1 MRGVKYPLDVFW
13 QTGYVSK
20 TQRAVALKQ
29 KPMCIWFTGLSG
41 SGKSTLANELEAW
54 LYREGRHVYVLDG
67 DNIRLGLNNDLSFSA
82 EDRQENIRRIA
93 EVARLMVDA
102 GLIVLVAFISPFRK
116 DRDMARALFGADEF
130 VEVFVDTSL
139 DVCEQRDTKGL
150 YAKARSGQLRNF
162 TGIDSPY
169 EVPLEPEVHLHE
181 GEIQDCV
188 DEIVRA
194 IDHRSLI

>member
-1 MRGVKYPLDVFW
+1 MVKYPLDVSG

-54 LYREGRHVYVLDG
+54 LHREGRHVYVLDG
-67 DNIRLGLNNDLSFSA
+67 DNIRLGLNSDLGFSA

-116 DRDMARALFGADEF
+116 DRDIARALFAADEF

-139 DVCEQRDTKGL
+139 EVCEQRDPKGL
-150 YAKARSGQLRNF
+150 YAKARSGQLKNF

-169 EVPLEPEVHLHE
+169 EAPLKPEVHLRE
-181 GEIQDCV
+181 NRIQDCV
-188 DEIVRA
+188 DQIVSA
-194 IDHRSLI
+194 IDQRSLI